1 MAFGTVVLIEKRFR
15 GITSGAGTV
24 IRDIAFRASADRTDL
39 LAVTF
44 FEIRDEVFVIPVLAK
59 VGDEWKLI
67 NLELLVLWR
76 WGIIKDPLPERDI
89 SADK

>member
-1 MAFGTVVLIEKRFR
+1 MSYSEHLLT
-15 GITSGAGTV
+15 GAYY
-24 IRDIAFRASADRTDL
+24 
-39 LAVTF
+39 LAVTLF
-44 FEIRDEVFVIPVLAK
+44 KVRDEVFAVSVLTK
-59 VGDEWKLI
+59 VSDQGKVI